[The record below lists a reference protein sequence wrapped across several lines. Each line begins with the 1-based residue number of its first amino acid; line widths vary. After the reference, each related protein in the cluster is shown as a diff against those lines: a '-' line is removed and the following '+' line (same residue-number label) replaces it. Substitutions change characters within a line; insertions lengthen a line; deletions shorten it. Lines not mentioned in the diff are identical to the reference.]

1 MSTIDLNRRGLF
13 KAGAVIAA
21 ASTISSSPVVAQAA
35 EEPEKKIRP
44 LTGKNLKMKDVLDR
58 AREMM
63 MPRCYVCAEC
73 NGRGPC
79 IGQVP
84 GFGGMGAN
92 RSFQANYDALAA
104 IRLNGRVVHGVHV
117 PDTSFDFFGN
127 KLSMPVMAAPTGGTT
142 YNMGG
147 HLTEA
152 EFVTAICGG
161 CTAAG
166 TLGAVADG
174 IGDPLNV
181 FEERLQTLKS
191 KGFKAIVGLK
201 PRRQQDIIERM
212 KIAANAGVVAFT
224 IDLDS
229 AGRAARATK
238 GQTVEPKTPEQLRE
252 LVKASPLPLFFK
264 GILTTD
270 EALLCLNAGAAGIV
284 VSNHGGRVLADEPGT
299 AEVLP
304 AIADAIHGRCMILV
318 DGCVKR
324 GTDVEKYIALGADAC
339 LAGRHFVRGAHGAL
353 ADGVELFAN
362 TIRNELAVAMTLTGA
377 AKVKDINRKMIRM
390 TTPPPLAFGVPA

>member
-21 ASTISSSPVVAQAA
+21 ASTISSIPVVAQAA

-84 GFGGMGAN
+84 GFGGMDAN

-252 LVKASPLPLFFK
+252 LVKASPLSLFFK

-270 EALLCLNAGAAGIV
+270 EALLCLNAGAAGV
-284 VSNHGGRVLADEPGT
+284 EPRR
-299 AEVLP
+299 P
-304 AIADAIHGRCMILV
+304 
-318 DGCVKR
+318 
-324 GTDVEKYIALGADAC
+324 GAC
-339 LAGRHFVRGAHGAL
+339 G
-353 ADGVELFAN
+353 
-362 TIRNELAVAMTLTGA
+362 
-377 AKVKDINRKMIRM
+377 
-390 TTPPPLAFGVPA
+390 

>member
-21 ASTISSSPVVAQAA
+21 ASTISGIPVVTQAA

-84 GFGGMGAN
+84 GFGGMGAY

-117 PDTSFDFFGN
+117 PDTSFNFFGN

-174 IGDPLNV
+174 IGAPLNV

-212 KIAANAGVVAFT
+212 KIAANAGGLTGDLILKAIAHERH
-224 IDLDS
+224 IDDMASWLEME
-229 AGRAARATK
+229 GQHRAAS
-238 GQTVEPKTPEQLRE
+238 L
-252 LVKASPLPLFFK
+252 KANL
-264 GILTTD
+264 GILSVIVTLAPLMGLLGTVLGMIRSFD
-270 EALLCLNAGAAGIV
+270 VLNVANGEPFAITGGVAEALTATAFGLFVAILALICWACLNQ
-284 VSNHGGRVLADEPGT
+284 R
-299 AEVLP
+299 AE
-304 AIADAIHGRCMILV
+304 RLV
-318 DGCVKR
+318 G
-324 GTDVEKYIALGADAC
+324 ELE
-339 LAGRHFVRGAHGAL
+339 RGAGL
-353 ADGVELFAN
+353 YLVS
-362 TIRNELAVAMTLTGA
+362 
-377 AKVKDINRKMIRM
+377 RKKGE
-390 TTPPPLAFGVPA
+390 ASEVPAEPASQPATADIQSPISQASRITAAQTASGAFSS